1 MSFSGLRASSVRLVL
16 LFLSLVI
23 CRSAAAQIVEPN
35 GISVPATVSNGE
47 TTLQQFFT
55 SKGEGLN
62 AVTNA
67 AISPAVF
74 LPLCDFQAT
83 LVLSQSGAQ
92 AGLDWYNVPTSPT
105 AKPTIYA
112 IGTPP
117 LAVGSTVGSSDIRND
132 PNYQGGLIGFA
143 LMKNLGN
150 GYVPVYYSEYMRNA
164 DCTGCTMPGYWKMAL
179 SYQSTTMPNSYYMA
193 WEDWE
198 GADQNTWQQNDGDF
212 NDKVFQVTGVT
223 CNGGGVPCDTG
234 MKGVCS
240 LGVTQCQSGG
250 TIICKPTVTAS
261 SEKCDNLDND
271 CDGTIDNGSGLCPN
285 NWICVQGTCTNP
297 CDGGEFACQLGWQ
310 CQNGLCVDPRCV
322 GKNCQVGQ
330 ICQAG
335 TCVGGCDGVTCPL
348 GQQCQLGVCVDP
360 CAGVTCNGSVCDRGA
375 CVTVCSC
382 QPCGTGKVC
391 TNDGHCVDTGCDS
404 MTCSTGQVCRAG
416 ACTDACQGAVCPG
429 GADCHNG
436 VCDPPMIGQTTTP
449 TGGTSGSGA
458 AGAAGTGNS
467 GGTTGQGGGA
477 GGATTGAGGGGRGGA
492 VGGTTS
498 GAGGSTTGPH
508 AAGGELG
515 CSCTAAGG
523 SSAGLSTLLALVV
536 GGALRRRRRAPRAGK
551 RYSPPGAS
559 SS

>member
-1 MSFSGLRASSVRLVL
+1 MSFSGLRASSARLV
-16 LFLSLVI
+16 FLAMLASLVV
-23 CRSAAAQIVEPN
+23 CRSAAAQVVEPN
-35 GISVPATVSNGE
+35 GISVPATVANGE

-55 SKGEGLN
+55 SKGEAIS

-105 AKPTIYA
+105 GAPTPLYQ

-117 LAVGSTVGSSDIRND
+117 LAIGSTVGSSDIRND

-150 GYVPVYYSEYMRNA
+150 GYVPVYYSEYMRNV

-198 GADQNTWQQNDGDF
+198 GADQSSWQGNDGDF

-223 CNGGGVPCDTG
+223 CKGGGVPCDTG
-234 MKGVCS
+234 LKGVCS

-250 TIICKPTVTAS
+250 MIICKPTVTAGP
-261 SEKCDNLDND
+261 EKCDNLDND
-271 CDGTIDNGSGLCPN
+271 CDGTIDNGTSLCPN
-285 NWICVQGTCTNP
+285 ALVCVQGACTNA
-297 CDGGEFACQLGWQ
+297 CNGQEFACNLGWQ
-310 CQNGLCVDPRCV
+310 CQNGLCVDPKCV
-322 GKNCQVGQ
+322 GKNCSPGQ
-330 ICQAG
+330 LCQAG
-335 TCVGGCDGVTCPL
+335 ACVGGCDGVTCPI
-348 GQQCQLGVCVDP
+348 GQECQLGVCIDP

-382 QPCGTGKVC
+382 QPCGAGQVC
-391 TNDGHCVDTGCDS
+391 TNDGHCVDSGCYS
-404 MTCSTGQVCRAG
+404 MTCPTGQVCRAG

-429 GADCHNG
+429 GAECHNG
-436 VCDPPMIGQTTTP
+436 VCDMPKTGQTTT
-449 TGGTSGSGA
+449 TGGNDGGA
-458 AGAAGTGNS
+458 GTTGTGNS
-467 GGTTGQGGGA
+467 GGTA
-477 GGATTGAGGGGRGGA
+477 GRGGAGGGGQVGA
-492 VGGTTS
+492 GGTPS

-508 AAGGELG
+508 AAGGEIG
-515 CSCTAAGG
+515 CACTAAGR
-523 SSAGLSTLLALVV
+523 SNAGLGTLLVFVLGA
-536 GGALRRRRRAPRAGK
+536 ALRRRRRA
-551 RYSPPGAS
+551 
-559 SS
+559 